1 MTLGEILRLA
11 ARRAPR
17 KTAVIAGDRRFD
29 FEEYDRLA
37 NRFANLL
44 ISAGVSPGDRIASLL
59 YNSPEY
65 GVVHFGNARAGSVL
79 VHIPPLYAA
88 AEIAGILERTRPRVL
103 VVDSA
108 VHSRLGD
115 DCLAA
120 IPTVI
125 VTGVPALEET
135 LAAQPDT
142 APDPKIHGEID
153 PAAPVAMT
161 FTGGTTGRPKGAVV
175 SHTARFVSAASTAR
189 EHQVTAQDVVG
200 VVTPMFHAV
209 GLMIWYQASI
219 LVGSTAV
226 IFRRWDPAEFI
237 AETERHRVS
246 SVFLVPVQVRD
257 LLRSP
262 AFDRERLASLRNIG
276 VGGAPTPPGL
286 IEQCREALPHC
297 GYTDHYGQSETG
309 PLTILKP
316 RDTGTHAGTVGQAAA
331 GVDLRIVDPDGN
343 PVPRGTIGEVVARGP
358 FLMEGYFDDKEETAR
373 YFRDGWGWTGDLA
386 KSDEDG
392 YLTLV
397 GRSREIIISGGF
409 NIHPSEVE
417 TALASHPA
425 VEDCTVFGVPDER
438 WGEAPVALVVPAAE
452 VSAEDLITHCTK
464 HLARYKRPREIV
476 FVNTIPHTPSG
487 KVQKPPLRAAYL
499 KARPV
504 GSRAAHSQPARSS
517 PAAPRQRSREPPAGL
532 MAPSP
537 PASQRDSAA
546 KGKNPE
552 LPHGAPLGAVPTSR
566 HGPQARERRPPVGTA
581 ARSAANAQPHSP
593 SPRTAGHN
601 PHPRRTLCKAPS
613 PPSSCSR
620 AKPKKPSIST
630 SGRSRTARS

>member
-11 ARRAPR
+11 ALRTPR
-17 KTAVIAGDRRFD
+17 KTAAIAAERRLD
-29 FEEYDRLA
+29 FGEYDRLA
-37 NRFANLL
+37 NRFANFL
-44 ISAGVSPGDRIASLL
+44 IAGGVQPGDRIASLL
-59 YNSPEY
+59 FNSLEY

-88 AEIAGILERTRPRVL
+88 AEIAEIVERTRPRVL

-108 VHSRLGD
+108 VRDRLNAD
-115 DCLAA
+115 VLSV

-125 VTGVPALEET
+125 VTGVPALDGALPFDEAI
-135 LAAQPDT
+135 AAQPDT
-142 APDPKIHGEID
+142 PPNRDID

-175 SHTARFVSAASTAR
+175 SHTARFVSASSTAR
-189 EHQVTAQDVVG
+189 EHQITAQDVVG

-219 LVGSTAV
+219 LAGCTAV
-226 IFRRWDPAEFI
+226 IFRKWDPAEFI
-237 AETERHRVS
+237 AATERHGIS

-262 AFDRERLASLRNIG
+262 AFDRDRLASLKNLG

-316 RDTGTHAGTVGQAAA
+316 WDTESHPGTVGQPAA

-343 PVPRGTIGEVVARGP
+343 PVATGAVGELVARGP
-358 FLMEGYFDDKEETAR
+358 FLMEGYFEDDEETAR
-373 YFRDGWGWTGDLA
+373 YFSGGWGWTGDLA

-392 YLTLV
+392 YITLV

-438 WGEAPVALVVPAAE
+438 WGEAPVAYVVRSAE
-452 VSAEDLITHCTK
+452 VTADALIAHCTDQ
-464 HLARYKRPREIV
+464 LARYKRPREIV
-476 FVNTIPHTPSG
+476 FVDTIPRTPSG
-487 KVQKPPLRAAYL
+487 KVQKPPLRDAYL
-499 KARPV
+499 KNRP
-504 GSRAAHSQPARSS
+504 G
-517 PAAPRQRSREPPAGL
+517 
-532 MAPSP
+532 
-537 PASQRDSAA
+537 
-546 KGKNPE
+546 
-552 LPHGAPLGAVPTSR
+552 
-566 HGPQARERRPPVGTA
+566 
-581 ARSAANAQPHSP
+581 
-593 SPRTAGHN
+593 
-601 PHPRRTLCKAPS
+601 
-613 PPSSCSR
+613 
-620 AKPKKPSIST
+620 
-630 SGRSRTARS
+630 

>member
-29 FEEYDRLA
+29 FGEYDRLA
-37 NRFANLL
+37 DRFANLL
-44 ISAGVSPGDRIASLL
+44 ISAGVGPGDRVASLL
-59 YNSPEY
+59 FNSPEY

-88 AEIAGILERTRPRVL
+88 AEIADILERTRPRVL
-103 VVDSA
+103 VVDAA
-108 VHSRLGD
+108 VQDRLSD
-115 DCLAA
+115 DALSA
-120 IPTVI
+120 IPTLI
-125 VTGVPALEET
+125 VTGVPTFDGALDGAIEFGEAI
-135 LAAQPDT
+135 AAQPDT
-142 APDPKIHGEID
+142 APDRNID

-219 LVGSTAV
+219 LVGSSAV
-226 IFRRWDPAEFI
+226 IFRKWDPAEFI
-237 AETERHRVS
+237 AETERHRIS

-286 IEQCREALPHC
+286 IEECREALPHC

-316 RDTGTHAGTVGQAAA
+316 RDTKDARRHRRSGGGGSGPPDRGPGRKPGPARHHRRGGGAGSVPDGGLLRGRGGNRPLLPRRLGMDGGSRDRRRRRLPHAGREVPG
-331 GVDLRIVDPDGN
+331 DHHLR
-343 PVPRGTIGEVVARGP
+343 
-358 FLMEGYFDDKEETAR
+358 
-373 YFRDGWGWTGDLA
+373 
-386 KSDEDG
+386 
-392 YLTLV
+392 
-397 GRSREIIISGGF
+397 GF
-409 NIHPSEVE
+409 QHHPSEVE

-438 WGEAPVALVVPAAE
+438 WGEAPVAYVARGAD
-452 VSAEDLITHCTK
+452 VSAEDLIAHCESR
-464 HLARYKRPREIV
+464 LARYKRPREIV
-476 FVNTIPHTPSG
+476 FVDTIPRTPSG
-487 KVQKPPLRAAYL
+487 KVQKPPLRATYL
-499 KARPV
+499 KGAPVFTPASRPE
-504 GSRAAHSQPARSS
+504 AAK
-517 PAAPRQRSREPPAGL
+517 L
-532 MAPSP
+532 PSP
-537 PASQRDSAA
+537 T
-546 KGKNPE
+546 E
-552 LPHGAPLGAVPTSR
+552 
-566 HGPQARERRPPVGTA
+566 
-581 ARSAANAQPHSP
+581 
-593 SPRTAGHN
+593 
-601 PHPRRTLCKAPS
+601 
-613 PPSSCSR
+613 
-620 AKPKKPSIST
+620 KKR
-630 SGRSRTARS
+630 GDR

>member
-1 MTLGEILRLA
+1 M
-11 ARRAPR
+11 
-17 KTAVIAGDRRFD
+17 
-29 FEEYDRLA
+29 
-37 NRFANLL
+37 
-44 ISAGVSPGDRIASLL
+44 S
-59 YNSPEY
+59 
-65 GVVHFGNARAGSVL
+65 
-79 VHIPPLYAA
+79 
-88 AEIAGILERTRPRVL
+88 
-103 VVDSA
+103 
-108 VHSRLGD
+108 
-115 DCLAA
+115 A
-120 IPTVI
+120 IPTLI
-125 VTGVPALEET
+125 VTGVPTVDGALDGALEFGEAV
-135 LAAQPDT
+135 AAQPDT
-142 APDPKIHGEID
+142 PPDGEID

-189 EHQVTAQDVVG
+189 EHQVTARDVVG

-237 AETERHRVS
+237 ARTVRHRIS

-286 IEQCREALPHC
+286 IEECREALPHC

-316 RDTGTHAGTVGQAAA
+316 RDTGTHAGTVGQPAA

-358 FLMEGYFDDKEETAR
+358 FLMEGYFEDEEETAR

-386 KSDEDG
+386 VADAEG
-392 YLTLV
+392 YIRLV
-397 GRSREIIISGGF
+397 GRSREVIISGGF
-409 NIHPSEVE
+409 NIYPSEVE

-438 WGEAPVALVVPAAE
+438 WGEAPVAYVVRGADI
-452 VSAEDLITHCTK
+452 SADKLIAHCESR
-464 HLARYKRPREIV
+464 LARYKRPREIV
-476 FVNTIPHTPSG
+476 FVDTIPRTPSG

-499 KARPV
+499 RARP
-504 GSRAAHSQPARSS
+504 
-517 PAAPRQRSREPPAGL
+517 E
-532 MAPSP
+532 
-537 PASQRDSAA
+537 
-546 KGKNPE
+546 
-552 LPHGAPLGAVPTSR
+552 
-566 HGPQARERRPPVGTA
+566 
-581 ARSAANAQPHSP
+581 
-593 SPRTAGHN
+593 
-601 PHPRRTLCKAPS
+601 
-613 PPSSCSR
+613 
-620 AKPKKPSIST
+620 
-630 SGRSRTARS
+630 

>member
-1 MTLGEILRLA
+1 MRLGEILRLA
-11 ARRAPR
+11 ALRAPR
-17 KTAVIAGDRRFD
+17 KTAAIAGKGRLD
-29 FEEYDRLA
+29 FREYDRLA
-37 NRFANLL
+37 NRFANFL
-44 ISAGVSPGDRIASLL
+44 IAHGVQPGDRIASLL
-59 YNSPEY
+59 FNSVEY

-88 AEIAGILERTRPRVL
+88 AEIAQILGRTRPRVL

-108 VHSRLGD
+108 VQDRLNVD
-115 DCLAA
+115 VRSA

-125 VTGVPALEET
+125 VTGVPARGGALPFDEAI
-135 LAAQPDT
+135 AAQSD
-142 APDPKIHGEID
+142 APPERAID

-219 LVGSTAV
+219 LAGSTAV
-226 IFRRWDPAEFI
+226 IFRKWDPAEFI
-237 AETERHRVS
+237 AATERHGIS

-262 AFDRERLASLRNIG
+262 AFDRDRLASLKNLG

-286 IEQCREALPHC
+286 IEECREALPHC

-316 RDTGTHAGTVGQAAA
+316 WDTRTHAGTVGQAAA
-331 GVDLRIVDPDGN
+331 GVDLRIVDHDGN
-343 PVPRGTIGEVVARGP
+343 PVATGAIGELVARGP
-358 FLMEGYFDDKEETAR
+358 FLMEGYFEDDEETAR

-392 YLTLV
+392 YITLV

-438 WGEAPVALVVPAAE
+438 WGEAPVALVVRGADVPAE
-452 VSAEDLITHCTK
+452 ELITHCTQR
-464 HLARYKRPREIV
+464 LARYKRPREIV
-476 FVNTIPHTPSG
+476 FVDTIPRTPSG
-487 KVQKPPLRAAYL
+487 KVRKPPLRDAYL
-499 KARPV
+499 KNR
-504 GSRAAHSQPARSS
+504 
-517 PAAPRQRSREPPAGL
+517 
-532 MAPSP
+532 
-537 PASQRDSAA
+537 
-546 KGKNPE
+546 
-552 LPHGAPLGAVPTSR
+552 LG
-566 HGPQARERRPPVGTA
+566 
-581 ARSAANAQPHSP
+581 
-593 SPRTAGHN
+593 
-601 PHPRRTLCKAPS
+601 
-613 PPSSCSR
+613 
-620 AKPKKPSIST
+620 
-630 SGRSRTARS
+630 

>member
-11 ARRAPR
+11 ARRTPH

-29 FEEYDRLA
+29 FGEYDRLA

-44 ISAGVSPGDRIASLL
+44 ILAGVGPGDRVASLL
-59 YNSPEY
+59 FNSPEY

-88 AEIAGILERTRPRVL
+88 AEIAEILERTRPRVL

-108 VHSRLGD
+108 VQNRLSD
-115 DCLAA
+115 DSLSGV
-120 IPTVI
+120 PTLI
-125 VTGVPALEET
+125 VTGVPTLDGALDGALEFGEAV
-135 LAAQPDT
+135 AAQPDT
-142 APDPKIHGEID
+142 PPGREID

-237 AETERHRVS
+237 AETERHRIS

-286 IEQCREALPHC
+286 IAECRKALPHC

-316 RDTGTHAGTVGQAAA
+316 RDTEAHAGTVGQAAA

-343 PVPRGTIGEVVARGP
+343 PVPPGTIGEVVARGP
-358 FLMEGYFDDKEETAR
+358 FLMEGYFEDEEETAR

-392 YLTLV
+392 YITLV

-425 VEDCTVFGVPDER
+425 VDDCTVFGVPDER
-438 WGEAPVALVVPAAE
+438 WGEAPIALVVPAAE
-452 VSAEDLITHCTK
+452 VSAEDLITHCTER
-464 HLARYKRPREIV
+464 LARYKRPREIV
-476 FVNTIPHTPSG
+476 FVETIPRTPSG
-487 KVQKPPLRAAYL
+487 KVQKPPLRDVYL
-499 KARPV
+499 KGAPV
-504 GSRAAHSQPARSS
+504 FR
-517 PAAPRQRSREPPAGL
+517 
-532 MAPSP
+532 
-537 PASQRDSAA
+537 PASRPKAA
-546 KGKNPE
+546 K
-552 LPHGAPLGAVPTSR
+552 LPSLT
-566 HGPQARERRPPVGTA
+566 E
-581 ARSAANAQPHSP
+581 
-593 SPRTAGHN
+593 
-601 PHPRRTLCKAPS
+601 
-613 PPSSCSR
+613 
-620 AKPKKPSIST
+620 KKR
-630 SGRSRTARS
+630 GDR

>member
-1 MTLGEILRLA
+1 
-11 ARRAPR
+11 
-17 KTAVIAGDRRFD
+17 
-29 FEEYDRLA
+29 
-37 NRFANLL
+37 
-44 ISAGVSPGDRIASLL
+44 
-59 YNSPEY
+59 
-65 GVVHFGNARAGSVL
+65 
-79 VHIPPLYAA
+79 
-88 AEIAGILERTRPRVL
+88 
-103 VVDSA
+103 
-108 VHSRLGD
+108 
-115 DCLAA
+115 
-120 IPTVI
+120 
-125 VTGVPALEET
+125 
-135 LAAQPDT
+135 
-142 APDPKIHGEID
+142 
-153 PAAPVAMT
+153 MT

-226 IFRRWDPAEFI
+226 IFHKWDPAEFI
-237 AETERHRVS
+237 AATERHRIS

-286 IEQCREALPHC
+286 IAECRKALPHC

-316 RDTGTHAGTVGQAAA
+316 RDTEAHAGTVGQAAA

-343 PVPRGTIGEVVARGP
+343 PVPPGTIGEVVARGP
-358 FLMEGYFDDKEETAR
+358 FLMEGYFEDEEETDR

-386 KSDEDG
+386 KSEDEEG
-392 YLTLV
+392 YIRLV

-409 NIHPSEVE
+409 NIYPAELE
-417 TALASHPA
+417 AALGSHPA

-452 VSAEDLITHCTK
+452 VSAEDLITHCTSR
-464 HLARYKRPREIV
+464 LARYKRPREIV
-476 FVNTIPHTPSG
+476 FVDTIPRTPSG

-499 KARPV
+499 KGLTGLRRRE
-504 GSRAAHSQPARSS
+504 GR
-517 PAAPRQRSREPPAGL
+517 RQRSAGQF
-532 MAPSP
+532 SRRR
-537 PASQRDSAA
+537 PASERD
-546 KGKNPE
+546 GCEREEPR
-552 LPHGAPLGAVPTSR
+552 HGAPLGAVGRNSHWERRSR
-566 HGPQARERRPPVGTA
+566 HRARGRLGWSTPDLKRRTAAGA
-581 ARSAANAQPHSP
+581 ARSAANAQTHSP

-601 PHPRRTLCKAPS
+601 PTPRRTPCKAPS

-620 AKPKKPSIST
+620 AKPKKP
-630 SGRSRTARS
+630 

>member
-1 MTLGEILRLA
+1 MWEPSEPGDSFLTLGEILRLA

-29 FEEYDRLA
+29 FGEYDRLA

-44 ISAGVSPGDRIASLL
+44 ISAGVGPGDRIASLL
-59 YNSPEY
+59 FNSPEY

-88 AEIAGILERTRPRVL
+88 AEIAEILERTRPRVL

-108 VHSRLGD
+108 VRNRLSD
-115 DCLAA
+115 DCLSA
-120 IPTVI
+120 IPTLI
-125 VTGVPALEET
+125 VTGVPALDGALEFGEAV
-135 LAAQPDT
+135 AAQPDT
-142 APDPKIHGEID
+142 PPDGEID

-189 EHQVTAQDVVG
+189 EHQVAAQDVVG

-226 IFRRWDPAEFI
+226 IFRKWDPAEFI
-237 AETERHRVS
+237 ARTVRHRIS

-286 IEQCREALPHC
+286 IEECRVALPHC

-316 RDTGTHAGTVGQAAA
+316 RDTGTHAGTVGQPAA
-331 GVDLRIVDPDGN
+331 GVDLRIVGPDGN

-358 FLMEGYFDDKEETAR
+358 FLMEGYFEDEEETAR

-386 KSDEDG
+386 TEDEEG
-392 YLTLV
+392 YIRLV
-397 GRSREIIISGGF
+397 GRSREVIISGGF
-409 NIHPSEVE
+409 NIYPSEVE

-438 WGEAPVALVVPAAE
+438 WGEAPVAYVVRGADI
-452 VSAEDLITHCTK
+452 SAEELIAHCESR
-464 HLARYKRPREIV
+464 LARYKRPREIV
-476 FVNTIPHTPSG
+476 FVDTIPRTPSG

-499 KARPV
+499 KGAPV
-504 GSRAAHSQPARSS
+504 FR
-517 PAAPRQRSREPPAGL
+517 
-532 MAPSP
+532 
-537 PASQRDSAA
+537 PASRPKAA
-546 KGKNPE
+546 K
-552 LPHGAPLGAVPTSR
+552 LPSLT
-566 HGPQARERRPPVGTA
+566 E
-581 ARSAANAQPHSP
+581 
-593 SPRTAGHN
+593 
-601 PHPRRTLCKAPS
+601 
-613 PPSSCSR
+613 
-620 AKPKKPSIST
+620 KKR
-630 SGRSRTARS
+630 GDR

>member
-1 MTLGEILRLA
+1 MPAAGRPERGSRLSPATVSGDSSLTLGEILRLA

-17 KTAVIAGDRRFD
+17 KTAVIAGDRRLD
-29 FEEYDRLA
+29 FGEYDRLA

-59 YNSPEY
+59 FNSPEY

-103 VVDSA
+103 VVDVA

-125 VTGVPALEET
+125 VTGVPALGGALEFGEAV
-135 LAAQPDT
+135 AAQPDT
-142 APDPKIHGEID
+142 PPGREID
-153 PAAPVAMT
+153 PEAPVAMT

-219 LVGSTAV
+219 LVGSTAA
-226 IFRRWDPAEFI
+226 IFRKWDPAEFI
-237 AETERHRVS
+237 AETERHRIS

-358 FLMEGYFDDKEETAR
+358 FLMEGYFDDEEETAR

-476 FVNTIPHTPSG
+476 FVETIPRTPSG
-487 KVQKPPLRAAYL
+487 KVQKPPLRDAYL
-499 KARPV
+499 K
-504 GSRAAHSQPARSS
+504 G
-517 PAAPRQRSREPPAGL
+517 
-532 MAPSP
+532 
-537 PASQRDSAA
+537 
-546 KGKNPE
+546 
-552 LPHGAPLGAVPTSR
+552 
-566 HGPQARERRPPVGTA
+566 
-581 ARSAANAQPHSP
+581 
-593 SPRTAGHN
+593 
-601 PHPRRTLCKAPS
+601 
-613 PPSSCSR
+613 
-620 AKPKKPSIST
+620 IS
-630 SGRSRTARS
+630 G